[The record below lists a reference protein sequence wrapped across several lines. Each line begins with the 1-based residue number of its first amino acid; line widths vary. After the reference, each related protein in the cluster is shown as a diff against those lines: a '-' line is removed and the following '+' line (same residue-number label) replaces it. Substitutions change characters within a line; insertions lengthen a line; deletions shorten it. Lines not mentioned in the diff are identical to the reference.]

1 MIISPACNLISFA
14 GGPGE
19 TTGRGHPSCEVA
31 VISDETM
38 SGRCQL
44 VSEIRLV
51 FVSCLI
57 VIYKIATAG
66 QGKAYGWPETC
77 VKHVERVA
85 DIDAVTK
92 KLL

>member
-1 MIISPACNLISFA
+1 MIISPACNVSNFA

-19 TTGRGHPSCEVA
+19 TTGRSHPSCEVA

-57 VIYKIATAG
+57 FVHENAIAG
-66 QGKAYGWPETC
+66 QGKAYGWLETC
-77 VKHVERVA
+77 VKHVKRVA
-85 DIDAVTK
+85 DFDAVTK